1 MGGRGQPFIKM
12 KKTYQTPSLLIA
24 EHIPAC
30 IFAVSDVNSNIGI
43 GGGGGAD
50 GSVVQRARQYDAW
63 AQTQWATPTEE

>member
-1 MGGRGQPFIKM
+1 M

-43 GGGGGAD
+43 GGGGGAG
-50 GSVVQRARQYDAW
+50 GSVIQRARRYDDW